1 MLLGNVTDTYV
12 KGFNINI
19 ATPMLTPEFRDTLV
33 KLIKGNKGNVPFT
46 MLLVDPEKGW
56 KIEFLSR
63 KFRVAVNNEFIS
75 ELKARKISYNL
86 LKK

>member
-1 MLLGNVTDTYV
+1 
-12 KGFNINI
+12 
-19 ATPMLTPEFRDTLV
+19 
-33 KLIKGNKGNVPFT
+33 
-46 MLLVDPEKGW
+46 MLLVDPGKGW